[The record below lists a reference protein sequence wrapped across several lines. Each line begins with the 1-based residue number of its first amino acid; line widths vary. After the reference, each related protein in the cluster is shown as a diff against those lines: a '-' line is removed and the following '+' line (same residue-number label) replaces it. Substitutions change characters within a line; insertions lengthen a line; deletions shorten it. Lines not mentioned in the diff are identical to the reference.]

1 MRKIIAVFAAVIA
14 AACCLMSCAS
24 RDSRIPEQDGKIQVV
39 TSIFPIYDWVR
50 NILGDQTEAFDVR
63 LLLDNGTDLHSF
75 QPAAEDIMRISTCDL
90 LIYVGGESDQWVSG
104 ALKEAMNKDM
114 VVVDLM
120 DVLGNSIKEEEII
133 EGMQDDHDHEPQNQA
148 DHDHETQNQADH
160 DHEPQNQDDH
170 DHETQTREDPDHET
184 QAREASDR
192 AASAEGYDE
201 HVWLSLRN
209 ASILSEHIS
218 EVIRTLDPENSDI
231 YKNNTAA
238 YLEKLSALDA
248 EYQVAADQAEFTTL
262 LFGDRFPFRYL
273 TDDYGLKYYAAFSGC
288 SAEAEASFE
297 TITFLSQKMDE
308 LSLPAVMT
316 IEGTDHRLAE
326 TIIQNTQSGD
336 QEILT
341 LNSMQS
347 TTAKDIQNGM
357 TYLGIMEENLAVLK
371 KALQK

>member
-50 NILGDQTEAFDVR
+50 NILGDQTEAFDVH

-133 EGMQDDHDHEPQNQA
+133 EGMQDDPDHEPQTR
-148 DHDHETQNQADH
+148 EDH
-160 DHEPQNQDDH
+160 DHEPQNQEDH
-170 DHETQTREDPDHET
+170 DHETQAREDPDHET

-218 EVIRTLDPENSDI
+218 EVIRTLDPDNSDI

-248 EYQVAADQAEFTTL
+248 EYQAAADQAEFSTL

>member
-1 MRKIIAVFAAVIA
+1 
-14 AACCLMSCAS
+14 
-24 RDSRIPEQDGKIQVV
+24 
-39 TSIFPIYDWVR
+39 
-50 NILGDQTEAFDVR
+50 
-63 LLLDNGTDLHSF
+63 
-75 QPAAEDIMRISTCDL
+75 MRISTCDL

-133 EGMQDDHDHEPQNQA
+133 EGMQDDHDHEPQNQ
-148 DHDHETQNQADH
+148 EDH

-170 DHETQTREDPDHET
+170 DHEPQNQDDHEHETQTREDPDHET

-248 EYQVAADQAEFTTL
+248 EYQAAADQAEFTTL

-273 TDDYGLKYYAAFSGC
+273 TDDYGLK
-288 SAEAEASFE
+288 
-297 TITFLSQKMDE
+297 
-308 LSLPAVMT
+308 
-316 IEGTDHRLAE
+316 
-326 TIIQNTQSGD
+326 
-336 QEILT
+336 
-341 LNSMQS
+341 
-347 TTAKDIQNGM
+347 
-357 TYLGIMEENLAVLK
+357 
-371 KALQK
+371 